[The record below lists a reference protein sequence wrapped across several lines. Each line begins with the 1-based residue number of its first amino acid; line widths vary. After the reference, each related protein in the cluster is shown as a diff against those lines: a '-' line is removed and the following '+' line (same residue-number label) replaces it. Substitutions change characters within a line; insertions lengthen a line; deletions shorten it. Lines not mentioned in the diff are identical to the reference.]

1 MAICSAYAFE
11 YVCMM
16 HRLIGG
22 ARKQPDGTW
31 KDYIIMDSTDF
42 PNGQLFPRIDAFG
55 TSIYIYMYLHIAI
68 HCLTIILLPIYV
80 LISYKYDIVSNI
92 VEHFV

>member
-1 MAICSAYAFE
+1 MY
-11 YVCMM
+11 Y
-16 HRLIGG
+16 RLIGG

-55 TSIYIYMYLHIAI
+55 TYILYLHILQSVA
-68 HCLTIILLPIYV
+68 LLHIAAV
-80 LISYKYDIVSNI
+80 LMFLSVS
-92 VEHFV
+92 